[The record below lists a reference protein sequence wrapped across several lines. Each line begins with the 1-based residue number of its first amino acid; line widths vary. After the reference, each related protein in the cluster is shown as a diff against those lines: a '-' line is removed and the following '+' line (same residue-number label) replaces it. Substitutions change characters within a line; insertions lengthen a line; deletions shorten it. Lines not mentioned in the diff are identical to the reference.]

1 MNEENEKQELSLQ
14 NSEEALKV
22 LDDKTN
28 SLLAEIAKSEDT
40 DELKELLDL
49 FNMHSI
55 KKNVFRVAEL
65 EKLLNMVDKQ
75 AIKRFEQKP
84 NEFSNKDVLDY
95 MTATQNA
102 INNAMT
108 RVKSVNDEPLI
119 QINNQTNNISLNKPQ
134 FDRESRERIV
144 DAIQKILQQAKS
156 ENVVDVEFDEAIVKE
171 NTDDK

>member
-1 MNEENEKQELSLQ
+1 MTDENEKQEIAVQ
-14 NSEEALKV
+14 THEDALKT
-22 LDDKTN
+22 LDDKTE

-40 DELKELLDL
+40 DKLKELLEL
-49 FNMHSI
+49 FNIHSI

-65 EKLLNMVDKQ
+65 EKLLSMVDKQ

-108 RVKSVNDEPLI
+108 RVKGINEEPII
-119 QINNQTNNISLNKPQ
+119 QINNQTNINVNKPQ
-134 FDRESRERIV
+134 FDRESRERILETV
-144 DAIQKILQQAKS
+144 QEILQQAKA
-156 ENVVDVEFDEAIVKE
+156 EKVVDVEFDETIEKE
-171 NTDDK
+171 NKDDK